1 MKRTVTTRYLSGRQR
16 LGVARHHAVLTDRT
30 REEGGTD
37 IGCTSGE
44 LLLLAIGSCATGGVR
59 KYLQAQGLPYDNLSI
74 TVSFAAH
81 QEPRERDLI
90 VVLVHVDEAA
100 RPHADA
106 IRAAAVGG
114 GVTSRIHAGTGLQ
127 VRMAGIDG

>member
-1 MKRTVTTRYLSGRQR
+1 MKRTVTTRSLSGRQL
-16 LGVARHHAVLTDRT
+16 LGIARHHAVLTDRT

-44 LLLLAIGSCATGGVR
+44 LLLLAIGSCATGSVR
-59 KYLQAQGLPYDNLSI
+59 KYLQAQGLPYQNLSV
-74 TVSFAAH
+74 TVSFAADD
-81 QEPRERDLI
+81 EPRERDLI
-90 VVLVHVDEAA
+90 VVAVNVDEAA

-106 IRAAAVGG
+106 ITVAAVGG

-127 VRMAGIDG
+127 VRMAGING